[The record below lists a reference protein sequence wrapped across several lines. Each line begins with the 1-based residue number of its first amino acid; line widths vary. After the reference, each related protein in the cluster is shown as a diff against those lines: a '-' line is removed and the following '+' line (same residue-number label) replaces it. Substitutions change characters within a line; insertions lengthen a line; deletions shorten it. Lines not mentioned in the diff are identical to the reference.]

1 MAARQERIEGMDER
15 VREVQWAAG
24 YREEALG
31 RRLNE
36 GRNRCGRG
44 KRRLWN

>member
-1 MAARQERIEGMDER
+1 MDKR
-15 VREVQWAAG
+15 VREVQRVAG

-31 RRLNE
+31 RRLSE
-36 GRNRCGRG
+36 GRKKCKRG